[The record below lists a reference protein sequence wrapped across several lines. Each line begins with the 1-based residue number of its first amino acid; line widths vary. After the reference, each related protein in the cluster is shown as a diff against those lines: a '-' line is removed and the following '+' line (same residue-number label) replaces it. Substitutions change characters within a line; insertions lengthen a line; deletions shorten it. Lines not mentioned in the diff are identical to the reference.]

1 MLFKEDATYYAKL
14 IKSGETTATE
24 LVEKAI
30 QNIEEWNDTLNAVVH
45 KQYEFARS
53 IANRFDHYFEQLD
66 TGSYGDLPP
75 FFGVPILLKDLGQ
88 NQTGQKSTSG
98 ARLMEQFEA
107 TQTDNF
113 TKSIESAGFIVVGR
127 TNVPE
132 FGFKNVSD
140 SEWTG
145 HVNSPLDLKR
155 NPGGSSGGGA
165 AALKAGIVPI
175 VTASDG
181 GGSIRIPA
189 SFSGLIGLKTS
200 RGRIPVGPSDYRS
213 WQGAS
218 VNFALTKSVRD
229 TWTLLKW
236 MQTEQFEAP
245 FILPRIP
252 HELLVDLEQPL
263 RIAYSMNTPIGE
275 PMTKEAQSLMQ
286 ETIRVLESLG
296 HTLVEAEP
304 EIDGVKAM
312 QTYYKVNG
320 VETASMLKGFEQ
332 VLNRPMT
339 QEDMELMSWAIY
351 QLGLNISGVEYSEVL
366 SYWDDITAVS
376 EAFFKEYDLLL
387 MPATNGPAPLHT
399 AFAKGDKLL
408 NDLRNIEQFDVQQ
421 QQHLVWEMFAESLA
435 WTPFTQQ
442 MNLTG
447 QPAISLPVHKLDNGL
462 PLGAQFSTRK
472 GGEYLL
478 LQLSKQLEDAGYLDT
493 SIVDTL

>member
-1 MLFKEDATYYAKL
+1 
-14 IKSGETTATE
+14 
-24 LVEKAI
+24 
-30 QNIEEWNDTLNAVVH
+30 
-45 KQYEFARS
+45 
-53 IANRFDHYFEQLD
+53 
-66 TGSYGDLPP
+66 
-75 FFGVPILLKDLGQ
+75 
-88 NQTGQKSTSG
+88 
-98 ARLMEQFEA
+98 
-107 TQTDNF
+107 
-113 TKSIESAGFIVVGR
+113 
-127 TNVPE
+127 
-132 FGFKNVSD
+132 
-140 SEWTG
+140 
-145 HVNSPLDLKR
+145 
-155 NPGGSSGGGA
+155 
-165 AALKAGIVPI
+165 
-175 VTASDG
+175 
-181 GGSIRIPA
+181 
-189 SFSGLIGLKTS
+189 
-200 RGRIPVGPSDYRS
+200 
-213 WQGAS
+213 
-218 VNFALTKSVRD
+218 FALTKSVRD

-332 VLNRPMT
+332 VLNRST
-339 QEDMELMSWAIY
+339 NQEDMELMSWAIY
-351 QLGLNISGVEYSEVL
+351 QLGLNISGIEYSEVL
-366 SYWDDITAVS
+366 SYWDEITAVS
-376 EAFFKEYDLLL
+376 EAFFKDYDLLL

-408 NDLRNIEQFDVQQ
+408 NDLKNIEQFDVQKHQ
-421 QQHLVWEMFAESLA
+421 DLGCEMFAESLS

-442 MNLTG
+442 MNLTS

-462 PLGAQFSTRK
+462 PLCAQFSTRK

-478 LQLSKQLEDAGYLDT
+478 LQLAKQLEDARYLDT
-493 SIVDTL
+493 SIV